1 MVACACFL
9 LLALAVTPCAVA
21 SSGFSSASRE
31 VTSEECF
38 VDLVMLWPT
47 VEPWW
52 NEITSA
58 IAAVPKMTV
67 VGSATYRVAAWVP
80 FMRALYAGHD
90 ISASHIDNKA
100 LWFEQWAIGRPAAKA
115 SHVRVLWTRID
126 APQFR
131 EFTKHHH
138 TSRGNIDMEALKYR
152 IRAAYKGRVYN
163 YTHDVTMHAG
173 DNREQALHVERLLL
187 FNASKAFRDT
197 AARADAACDA
207 PQTRLR

>member
-1 MVACACFL
+1 MPATTSAPH
-9 LLALAVTPCAVA
+9 TSTTRPSGS
-21 SSGFSSASRE
+21 SSGQS
-31 VTSEECF
+31 
-38 VDLVMLWPT
+38 
-47 VEPWW
+47 
-52 NEITSA
+52 
-58 IAAVPKMTV
+58 
-67 VGSATYRVAAWVP
+67 
-80 FMRALYAGHD
+80 
-90 ISASHIDNKA
+90 
-100 LWFEQWAIGRPAAKA
+100 
-115 SHVRVLWTRID
+115 TRID

-152 IRAAYKGRVYN
+152 IRAAYKGRVHN

>member
-1 MVACACFL
+1 MLVLVCFL
-9 LLALAVTPCAVA
+9 LLALVVTP
-21 SSGFSSASRE
+21 SASRE

>member
-1 MVACACFL
+1 M
-9 LLALAVTPCAVA
+9 P
-21 SSGFSSASRE
+21 SFSHS
-31 VTSEECF
+31 
-38 VDLVMLWPT
+38 
-47 VEPWW
+47 
-52 NEITSA
+52 
-58 IAAVPKMTV
+58 KMAGSPV
-67 VGSATYRVAAWVP
+67 VGT
-80 FMRALYAGHD
+80 H
-90 ISASHIDNKA
+90 H
-100 LWFEQWAIGRPAAKA
+100 
-115 SHVRVLWTRID
+115 VLWTRID

-152 IRAAYKGRVYN
+152 IRAAYKGRVHN